1 MAKQEG
7 FKVRALSEA
16 EASRLALTNGFQSI
30 GFARQVRVH
39 GLGEARRRLDRRQG
53 GPPSIVTI

>member
-16 EASRLALTNGFQSI
+16 EASRLALNNGFQSI
-30 GFARQVRVH
+30 GFATAS
-39 GLGEARRRLDRRQG
+39 ARSWVGRSATT
-53 GPPSIVTI
+53 P